1 MTMTSPPINNNT
13 PEVAHTDRRGLRPR
27 KKGLDMEIQGNT
39 TSGPTVLDG
48 GRGLEQH
55 RRVSSVWKSY
65 LYQLQQEAPKP
76 AAVLCT
82 DRPPDSPPY
91 YGLEYHGTIGRH
103 HCETLLT
110 ENGTYIVRHSERAEG
125 FYTLSMRFNDVIK
138 HFRLFYDGKHYV
150 GEKRFDTVHDLV
162 ADGLVTLYME
172 SQAGEYLKKMSATSY
187 LNSPHYTLTK
197 SLRRHIRTNRYTGVD
212 TENRQ
217 PICPKDTTTLSKP
230 EDQDKDSN
238 NTQDITT
245 QRPHR
250 FNVHTFTGLHWCGL
264 CGHFLWGF
272 VSQGVKCQDCNF
284 KAHKQC
290 SCKVPNDCCPDLKD
304 LQSIFGADLTTSL
317 RGSTD
322 RVPSVVTECVS
333 EVEAR
338 GLTMEGIYRVP
349 GSQDQIEAL
358 RLAFERDG
366 NRVNLNEKAVSDINV
381 VAGVLKLYLRLLPI
395 PLITSQC
402 FLRLQAVCK
411 LSTREAKVSGIREA
425 LLTLP
430 VAHLSTLKVIIMHLA
445 RVCDHSA
452 VNKMTATSLSTVFAP
467 TLVQSAAPGENIQPA
482 DLLAMANSAQEP
494 RVVEVLLVYHRDIFL

>member
-1 MTMTSPPINNNT
+1 
-13 PEVAHTDRRGLRPR
+13 
-27 KKGLDMEIQGNT
+27 MENQGNT
-39 TSGPTVLDG
+39 TTCSTVMDG
-48 GRGLEQH
+48 GRGSEQH

-91 YGLEYHGTIGRH
+91 YGLEYHGTISRH
-103 HCETLLT
+103 HCEALLT

-138 HFRLFYDGKHYV
+138 HFRLYYDGKHYV

-197 SLRRHIRTNRYTGVD
+197 SLRRHIRTNRYAVVD
-212 TENRQ
+212 TENQQ
-217 PICPKDTTTLSKP
+217 PISRKDTTIFSKP
-230 EDQDKDSN
+230 EDQDKDNSS
-238 NTQDITT
+238 TQDITT

-290 SCKVPNDCCPDLKD
+290 SSRVPNDCCPDLKD

-317 RGSTD
+317 RGSTES
-322 RVPSVVTECVS
+322 VPSVVTECVS

-366 NRVNLNEKAVSDINV
+366 NRVNLTEKAVPDINV

-411 LSTREAKVSGIREA
+411 LSTREAKVSGIQEA
-425 LLTLP
+425 LQTLP

-467 TLVQSAAPGENIQPA
+467 TLVQSAALGENIQPA

-494 RVVEVLLVYHRDIFL
+494 RVVEVLVVYHRDVFL

>member
-1 MTMTSPPINNNT
+1 MTSPADKQQHPRSCGNGGALKRG
-13 PEVAHTDRRGLRPR
+13 PDR
-27 KKGLDMEIQGNT
+27 ENQGNT
-39 TSGPTVLDG
+39 TTCSTAMEG

-91 YGLEYHGTIGRH
+91 YGLEYHGKITRH
-103 HCETLLT
+103 HCEKLLT
-110 ENGTYIVRHSERAEG
+110 ENGTYIVRHSDRAEG

-138 HFRLFYDGKHYV
+138 HFRLYYDGKHYV

-187 LNSPHYTLTK
+187 LNSPHYTITK
-197 SLRRHIRTNRYTGVD
+197 SLRRHIRTNRYAVVD
-212 TENRQ
+212 TENQR
-217 PICPKDTTTLSKP
+217 PVSPKDTTPFSKA
-230 EDQDKDSN
+230 EEQDKDNCSA
-238 NTQDITT
+238 QDITT

-290 SCKVPNDCCPDLKD
+290 SSRVPNDCCPDLKD

-317 RGSTD
+317 RGSTES
-322 RVPSVVTECVS
+322 VPSVVTECVS

-366 NRVNLNEKAVSDINV
+366 NRVNLTEKAVPDINV

-402 FLRLQAVCK
+402 FLKLQAVCK

-425 LLTLP
+425 LQTLP
-430 VAHLSTLKVIIMHLA
+430 AAHLSTLKVIIMHLA

-467 TLVQSAAPGENIQPA
+467 TLVQSAVPGENIQPA

-494 RVVEVLLVYHRDIFL
+494 RVVEVLVVYHRDIFL

>member
-1 MTMTSPPINNNT
+1 
-13 PEVAHTDRRGLRPR
+13 
-27 KKGLDMEIQGNT
+27 MENQGNT
-39 TSGPTVLDG
+39 TTCSTVMDG
-48 GRGLEQH
+48 GRGSEQH

-91 YGLEYHGTIGRH
+91 YGLEYHGTISRH
-103 HCETLLT
+103 HCEALLT

-138 HFRLFYDGKHYV
+138 HFRLYYDGKHYV

-197 SLRRHIRTNRYTGVD
+197 SLRRHIRTNRYAVVD
-212 TENRQ
+212 TENQQ
-217 PICPKDTTTLSKP
+217 PISRKDTTIFSKP
-230 EDQDKDSN
+230 EDQDKDNSS
-238 NTQDITT
+238 TQDITT

-290 SCKVPNDCCPDLKD
+290 SSRVPNDCCPDLKD

-317 RGSTD
+317 RGSTES
-322 RVPSVVTECVS
+322 VPSVVTECVS

-366 NRVNLNEKAVSDINV
+366 NRVNLTEKAVPDINV

-425 LLTLP
+425 LQTLP

-467 TLVQSAAPGENIQPA
+467 TLVQSAALGENIQPA

-494 RVVEVLLVYHRDIFL
+494 RVVEVLVVYHRDVFL

>member
-1 MTMTSPPINNNT
+1 MP
-13 PEVAHTDRRGLRPR
+13 
-27 KKGLDMEIQGNT
+27 KGTLAE
-39 TSGPTVLDG
+39 G
-48 GRGLEQH
+48 GRGSEQH

-91 YGLEYHGTIGRH
+91 YGLEYHGTISRH
-103 HCETLLT
+103 HCEALLT

-138 HFRLFYDGKHYV
+138 HFRLYYDGKHYV

-197 SLRRHIRTNRYTGVD
+197 SLRRHIRTNRYAVVD
-212 TENRQ
+212 TENQQ
-217 PICPKDTTTLSKP
+217 PISRKDTTIFSKP
-230 EDQDKDSN
+230 EDQDKDNSS
-238 NTQDITT
+238 TQDITT

-290 SCKVPNDCCPDLKD
+290 SSRVPNDCCPDLKD

-317 RGSTD
+317 RGSTES
-322 RVPSVVTECVS
+322 VPSVVTECVS

-366 NRVNLNEKAVSDINV
+366 NRVNLTEKAVPDINV

-425 LLTLP
+425 LQTLP

-467 TLVQSAAPGENIQPA
+467 TLVQSAALGENIQPA

-494 RVVEVLLVYHRDIFL
+494 RVVEVLVVYHRDVFL

>member
-1 MTMTSPPINNNT
+1 M
-13 PEVAHTDRRGLRPR
+13 H
-27 KKGLDMEIQGNT
+27 QGR
-39 TSGPTVLDG
+39 LAEG

-304 LQSIFGADLTTSL
+304 LQTNLPLIHLLSSSTSDYLFLQLQCTTSSGIFGADLTTSL